1 MKKVKGP
8 DDEFW
13 ARVNA
18 KEQREI
24 ERRVIGD
31 AAWDDEDSEHPGC
44 ITGADFVKALM
55 GIVESHTDKEV
66 EAWLSDLRGEGDAK

>member
-13 ARVNA
+13 ARANA
-18 KEQREI
+18 EGKREI

-31 AAWDDEDSEHPGC
+31 AAWDDEEMQRELAEKFGGKDGDCPGC
-44 ITGADFVKALM
+44 GKCEGATLK
-55 GIVESHTDKEV
+55 G
-66 EAWLSDLRGEGDAK
+66 

>member
-18 KEQREI
+18 KERCKM

-31 AAWDDEDSEHPGC
+31 AAWDDEDGDCPGC
-44 ITGADFVKALM
+44 EKCEDWVRGQ
-55 GIVESHTDKEV
+55 
-66 EAWLSDLRGEGDAK
+66 RGEGATLKE